1 MTEKITP
8 GQRKQILRLFED
20 QLDKLDLQKS
30 LAQYLIKCGGDFQAK
45 IVKIIAEYKSGDCL
59 PYADEVVKSDFGYP
73 KGFRFRTV
81 AEQVERLSKEFPNLD
96 ARYVE
101 SLSLGDLPK
110 GAEGWGVI
118 PKPSKVAESYHGAL
132 AKSIEL
138 LSEQNGNKFK
148 NWREGWLT
156 KKHFRLLEK
165 TEKALAKLEKETP
178 GDYLVIPFQF
188 GKRWGGRS
196 VRHTQVRFAEDE
208 FGLGPYEVAILLLT
222 HPDRITGAG
231 QLYIDCAGCEYRT
244 YVSESAFP
252 FCLSFHW
259 RDNVEQLVLYYYRTD
274 DALEHW
280 GSASGFAS

>member
-1 MTEKITP
+1 MVVGDSYNPYGLLEELMKQLKVGRKTDGKKGLTEDK
-8 GQRKQILRLFED
+8 LRAFLEHRNPFDAD
-20 QLDKLDLQKS
+20 QLS
-30 LAQYLIKCGGDFQAK
+30 A
-45 IVKIIAEYKSGDCL
+45 VL

-81 AEQVERLSKEFPNLD
+81 AEQVGRLSKEFPNLD